1 MTSFAYSPLLILSG
15 EKFKFRITSREL
27 MPGQPLFA
35 LLIKSSDQLQAGDHI
50 LYQSSR
56 PPFRMTYCSALVT
69 EMQGTDGSL
78 KVNVIT
84 NAFEIG
90 VTKKQIYFDQ
100 LKNLHKVE
108 YDMCRYSNKESIERA
123 ERRLKLKEK
132 CYHALHNNSH
142 FFVTWCKTGREYPLT
157 DILEEINQGKTLCN
171 FKLAWLNLFVC
182 SYCTACRIALLTH
195 HIFHT
200 DPTVTNKINLAPI
213 FYKTAVTSTKMLK
226 RGDHVV
232 LDSHHYL
239 VDSVEEG
246 NAFSAYFV
254 NKEKQVD
261 WKEAITWK
269 SSGFTIQCSEHQGD
283 TDSLKQAAEE
293 LKRKNKWEGTDLF
306 ITAMKC
312 GRQHPVN
319 NECIIDDNVT
329 LTGCTQITP
338 KEKVIEG
345 DHLVFT
351 DLKNSLRSVLVMKC
365 FDHTQVTVKPQV
377 DEGEIIDL
385 TTYAEVYRVNYSS
398 SLPPEET
405 LIRGSSNCGLRQVQN
420 CSQNDHSFFVTWA
433 KTGKEL
439 SLSPL
444 QRKYAIESLRGN
456 LDQIQVGDHI
466 VEYAE
471 SNHKHFMVTSRNEAS
486 MFTLIFCQAGG
497 LIREETMDLS
507 HKEVYRIAYLQ
518 KCLPS
523 HEAITRAKLQM
534 GQRKYSPWDQ
544 MLFIIQAKSGEDEDE
559 NVHVSYCKQL
569 ALKEKVSN
577 GEHLIVKDD
586 QMNLHS
592 VIVVNC
598 LDHVRVI
605 IKPPV
610 NGSDVLDL
618 ASYPEVYCVEYS
630 DSLPPKG
637 VKSGKKL
644 SLTLSDFIKAKF
656 AVEKINT
663 VSQIHVSDHVIE
675 CVNSTSHK
683 HYIITEIKKK
693 SVFAVIFR
701 QGGYIKEEVLDFSNK
716 QLNRLVCHQKSQSV
730 QEALER
736 AKLQLGQECQIP
748 WDELLLT
755 MQAKSSKMPVSKSQI
770 TAFSQL
776 QLGNY
781 VVKESRMGS
790 SHHYIIAFIGLPDIC
805 TTVESFQGK
814 ISQENL
820 PPPEPDK
827 YPKFYRMNYEPGV
840 CIAAKESVKLALS
853 LVGKKYSRRGF
864 VQCLK
869 TNEENT
875 EINESSV
882 EVAPQNRDV
891 TEHVKSPVSKSEITD
906 ISQLRLGDYIVKE
919 PRMGPAHHY
928 IITSIASS
936 GTCNA
941 VESYQGK
948 ISSVNLPNPQAG
960 KYPKYYRMNYH
971 PDSCVPAEESIK
983 KALLLVAEYKSFVHL
998 LKTNEED
1005 AEIHEN
1011 SIPLATKGPHNY
1023 AAPQYIKP
1031 VATINEIK
1039 SGDHIVYNATRPPIM
1054 PLYCSALILEV
1065 HTDGSSE
1072 IDVITLEKKGL
1083 VEKKLKFEF
1092 LENLGKVVYQGCPFS
1107 EMDTFV
1113 RGKQALQFK
1122 QKEHYD
1128 EQCNN
1133 CHHFVT
1139 RIKTGRENA
1148 LSELLRIFVRTNKG
1162 KLDWKQCKYN
1172 RSL

>member
-1 MTSFAYSPLLILSG
+1 MT
-15 EKFKFRITSREL
+15 RI
-27 MPGQPLFA
+27 
-35 LLIKSSDQLQAGDHI
+35 
-50 LYQSSR
+50 
-56 PPFRMTYCSALVT
+56 
-69 EMQGTDGSL
+69 
-78 KVNVIT
+78 
-84 NAFEIG
+84 
-90 VTKKQIYFDQ
+90 
-100 LKNLHKVE
+100 
-108 YDMCRYSNKESIERA
+108 CR
-123 ERRLKLKEK
+123 
-132 CYHALHNNSH
+132 
-142 FFVTWCKTGREYPLT
+142 
-157 DILEEINQGKTLCN
+157 LCC
-171 FKLAWLNLFVC
+171 L
-182 SYCTACRIALLTH
+182 
-195 HIFHT
+195 HIFFHI
-200 DPTVTNKINLAPI
+200 DPSVTNKTNLAPI
-213 FYKTAVTSTKMLK
+213 FYKTTVTKMVK

-232 LDSHHYL
+232 LDSQHYL

-246 NAFSAYFV
+246 NSFSAYFI

-261 WKEAITWK
+261 RKEAITWK

-283 TDSLKQAAEE
+283 TDSLKHAAEE
-293 LKRKNKWEGTDLF
+293 LKKENKWKGTDLF

-319 NECIIDDNVT
+319 NECIIDHNVT
-329 LTGCTQITP
+329 LTGYTQITP

-345 DHLVFT
+345 DHVVFT

-365 FDHTQVTVKPQV
+365 FDHMQVTVKPQV

-385 TTYAEVYRVNYSS
+385 TTYPEVYRVNYSS

-405 LIRGSSNCGLRQVQN
+405 LIRGSSNCGLKQAQN

-444 QRKYAIESLRGN
+444 QRKFAIESLKGK

-471 SNHKHFMVTSRNEAS
+471 SNRKHFMVTSRSETS

-497 LIREETMDLS
+497 LIRKETMDLS
-507 HKEVYRIAYLQ
+507 HKELYRIVYLQ

-523 HEAITRAKLQM
+523 HEAITMAKSQI

-544 MLFIIQAKSGEDEDE
+544 MLFIVQAKSDEDE
-559 NVHVSYCKQL
+559 HEDVCVSHCKQL
-569 ALKEKVSN
+569 ALKEKVSD
-577 GEHLIVKDD
+577 GEHLIVKDN

-598 LDHVRVI
+598 LDHIRVT

-610 NGSDVLDL
+610 NGSDVLNL
-618 ASYPEVYCVEYS
+618 ASYPEVYRVEYS

-637 VKSGKKL
+637 VKSEKKL
-644 SLTLSDFIKAKF
+644 SLPLSEFIKAKF
-656 AVEKINT
+656 AIEAIST
-663 VSQIHVSDHVIE
+663 VSQIHVGDHLIE
-675 CVNSTSHK
+675 CVHSSSHK

-693 SVFAVIFR
+693 SVFSVIFR
-701 QGGYIKEEVLDFSNK
+701 QGGYIEEEVLDFSNK
-716 QLNRLVCHQKSQSV
+716 QLNRLICHQKSQSV

-736 AKLQLGQECQIP
+736 AKFQLGQQCQIP

-770 TAFSQL
+770 TSFSQL
-776 QLGNY
+776 QLGDY
-781 VVKESRMGS
+781 VVKELRMGN

-805 TTVESFQGK
+805 TAIESFQGK

-820 PPPEPDK
+820 PHPEPDK
-827 YPKFYRMNYEPGV
+827 YTKFYRMNYEPGV

-891 TEHVKSPVSKSEITD
+891 TEHVRSPVSKSEITD
-906 ISQLRLGDYIVKE
+906 ISQLQLGDYIVKE
-919 PRMGPAHHY
+919 PRMGSAHHY
-928 IITSIASS
+928 IIASIASS

-960 KYPKYYRMNYH
+960 KYPKYYRMNYN
-971 PDSCVPAEESIK
+971 PGSCVPAEESIK
-983 KALLLVAEYKSFVHL
+983 KALLLVAESKNFVHF

-1005 AEIHEN
+1005 AEIHE
-1011 SIPLATKGPHNY
+1011 SLISLATKGRHNY

-1039 SGDHIVYNATRPPIM
+1039 RGDHIVYNATRPPIM

-1065 HTDGSSE
+1065 HTEGSNE
-1072 IDVITLEKKGL
+1072 VDVITLEKKGFGGEA
-1083 VEKKLKFEF
+1083 VKF
-1092 LENLGKVVYQGCPFS
+1092 
-1107 EMDTFV
+1107 
-1113 RGKQALQFK
+1113 
-1122 QKEHYD
+1122 
-1128 EQCNN
+1128 
-1133 CHHFVT
+1133 
-1139 RIKTGRENA
+1139 
-1148 LSELLRIFVRTNKG
+1148 
-1162 KLDWKQCKYN
+1162 
-1172 RSL
+1172 